1 MVDPDLHVAN
11 GGRVKNGFLKSFVA
25 PGGYRDL
32 KINPVMKGTG
42 MVVEV
47 RPFLIPALQTPMFV
61 CKSTLLL
68 S

>member
-11 GGRVKNGFLKSFVA
+11 GGRVKNGFLKSFAA

-32 KINPVMKGTG
+32 KINPIMEGTG

-47 RPFLIPALQTPMFV
+47 QP
-61 CKSTLLL
+61 L
-68 S
+68 SHPHAANTHVHV